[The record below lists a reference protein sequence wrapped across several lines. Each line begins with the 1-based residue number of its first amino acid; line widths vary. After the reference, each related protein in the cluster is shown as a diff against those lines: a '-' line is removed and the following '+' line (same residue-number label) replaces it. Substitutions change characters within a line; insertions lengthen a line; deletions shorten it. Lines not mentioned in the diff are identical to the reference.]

1 MTGTRND
8 IFDAL
13 LTIGTGIPA
22 AHGLPAFG
30 ETGRKMGDP
39 STAQYPAL
47 WQIEGDE
54 EYNSMD
60 GQLTRRKVQ
69 VTWVV
74 VQSTGA
80 DQRVVP
86 ARYTA
91 DLKDAIDA
99 TLVNGVHINTL
110 GGRVFA
116 AFIDGA
122 VRRYAGDLDGIE
134 MLVVPL
140 MVILP

>member
-1 MTGTRND
+1 
-8 IFDAL
+8 
-13 LTIGTGIPA
+13 
-22 AHGLPAFG
+22 
-30 ETGRKMGDP
+30 
-39 STAQYPAL
+39 
-47 WQIEGDE
+47 
-54 EYNSMD
+54 
-60 GQLTRRKVQ
+60 
-69 VTWVV
+69 